1 MAGLQCHKRLWWQVQ
16 EPAAPEL
23 AIDPHLQAVF
33 DRGHR
38 VGALAR
44 ARVPGGVLIDLAHDA
59 YEERLAATRRALE
72 QGVPAVFEAA
82 FRADSVYV
90 SVDILERRPEGF
102 CLTEVKSTTRVKD
115 EHLPDVAVQAH
126 VARRAGLPVT
136 RVEIMHL
143 NRACAYPDLSDLFV
157 RADVTARAEARLA
170 AIPAEMATMA
180 AMLGGPRPDVAI
192 GDHCSKPHECPFTER
207 CWPALPAHHV
217 STLYRMQ
224 RRALAALD
232 EQGYQTIF
240 DLPED
245 TALAAT
251 ADRQRRAV
259 QAGRIVVEPR
269 LARALSACVP
279 PMAFLDFETVGL
291 AIPVWNGC
299 HPYDALPVQW
309 SCHVED
315 AAGRM
320 TQHAWLA
327 DGPGDPRPELAER
340 LLAAC
345 EPARTIAAYN
355 ASFERGCI
363 LRLAEGAP
371 HLAPRLTRIAER
383 LVDLLPIVRNHVYHP
398 GFGGSFSLKSVLPA
412 LVPELG
418 YDDLAISEGAT
429 ASVELERLLF
439 RGEELAPAETEQL
452 RGDLMRYCDLDTLG
466 LVRLLT
472 EILIWLCTDL
482 STFVDRRSSRIRGS
496 ASWAGAGRDLSPSP
510 ASPPLASRGRPPASA
525 TPSPSAPRPDRRE
538 SASWI
543 SSCSR

>member
-1 MAGLQCHKRLWWQVQ
+1 MAGLQCHKRLWWQVH

-23 AIDPHLQAVF
+23 LIDPHLQAVF

-44 ARVPGGVLIDLAHDA
+44 ERVPGGVLIDLPYDA

-72 QGVPAVFEAA
+72 QGAPAIFEAA

-136 RVEIMHL
+136 RVKIMHL

-170 AIPAEMATMA
+170 AIPAEMANMVTMLA
-180 AMLGGPRPDVAI
+180 GPQPNVAI
-192 GDHCSKPHECPFTER
+192 GDHCRKPYECPFTER
-207 CWPALPAHHV
+207 CWPVLPPHHV

-240 DLPED
+240 DVPED

-259 QAGRIVVEPR
+259 QAGRIVVEPT

-279 PMAFLDFETVGL
+279 PMAYLDFETVGL
-291 AIPVWNGC
+291 AVPVWNGC
-299 HPYDALPVQW
+299 HPYDAVPVQW
-309 SCHVED
+309 SCHAED
-315 AAGRM
+315 ATGRM

-327 DGPGDPRPELAER
+327 DGPGDPRPELAGR

-345 EPARTIAAYN
+345 EAARTIAAYN
-355 ASFERGCI
+355 ARFERECI

-371 HLAPRLTRIAER
+371 PLAPRLARIAER

-398 GFGGSFSLKSVLPA
+398 DFGGSFSLKSVLPA

-418 YDDLAISEGAT
+418 YDSLPISEGAM

-439 RGEELAPAETEQL
+439 RGEEMAPDEKEQL

-466 LVRLLT
+466 LVRLL
-472 EILIWLCTDL
+472 ERL
-482 STFVDRRSSRIRGS
+482 RG
-496 ASWAGAGRDLSPSP
+496 
-510 ASPPLASRGRPPASA
+510 LARG
-525 TPSPSAPRPDRRE
+525 
-538 SASWI
+538 
-543 SSCSR
+543 

>member
-1 MAGLQCHKRLWWQVQ
+1 MPSALLSKSRAMAGLQCHKRLWWQVH
-16 EPAAPEL
+16 EPTAPEL
-23 AIDPHLQAVF
+23 LIDRHLQAVF

-44 ARVPGGVLIDLAHDA
+44 ARVPGGVLIDLPHDA
-59 YEERLAATRRALE
+59 YEERLAATRRALD
-72 QGVPAVFEAA
+72 QGAPAVFEAA

-102 CLTEVKSTTRVKD
+102 CLTEVKSTTKVKD
-115 EHLPDVAVQAH
+115 EHLADVAIQAH
-126 VARRAGLPVT
+126 VARRAGLPVS

-170 AIPAEMATMA
+170 AIPGEMATMVM
-180 AMLGGPRPDVAI
+180 MLGGPRPSVAI
-192 GDHCSKPHECPFTER
+192 GEHCRKPYECPFTER
-207 CWPALPAHHV
+207 CWPALPPHHV

-224 RRALAALD
+224 RRARAALD
-232 EQGYQTIF
+232 EPGYETIF

-259 QAGRIVVEPR
+259 QAGRIVVEPT

-279 PMAFLDFETVGL
+279 PMAYLDFETVGL

-299 HPYDALPVQW
+299 HPYDAVPVQW

-345 EPARTIAAYN
+345 GPARTIAAYH
-355 ASFERGCI
+355 ATFERECI

-371 HLAPRLTRIAER
+371 ALAPRLMQVAER

-398 GFGGSFSLKSVLPA
+398 DFGSSFSLKSVLPA
-412 LVPELG
+412 LVPEFG
-418 YDDLAISEGAT
+418 YDGLAISEGAM
-429 ASVELERLLF
+429 ASMELERLLF
-439 RGEELAPAETEQL
+439 RGEEMAPGEKERL
-452 RGDLMRYCDLDTLG
+452 RRDLMRYCDLDTLG
-466 LVRLLT
+466 LVRLL
-472 EILIWLCTDL
+472 ERL
-482 STFVDRRSSRIRGS
+482 RG
-496 ASWAGAGRDLSPSP
+496 
-510 ASPPLASRGRPPASA
+510 LARA
-525 TPSPSAPRPDRRE
+525 
-538 SASWI
+538 
-543 SSCSR
+543 